1 MPTRPQWLL
10 RTPRILEEIAGLDRS
25 VVDRSVIERT
35 FGVRRRR
42 AVQLMAA
49 FGGYQ
54 AGNTIL
60 IERRRLLEQLEK
72 IISSGEFLF
81 EERRCERLTE
91 SLDQAR
97 QRRRAAAISI
107 PIARTAARE
116 TLDHMPAG
124 ITLTPGLLRI
134 EFEKSLELLEKLFQ
148 LAQAIS
154 NDFEQFEILLAG
166 PR

>member
-1 MPTRPQWLL
+1 
-10 RTPRILEEIAGLDRS
+10 
-25 VVDRSVIERT
+25 
-35 FGVRRRR
+35 
-42 AVQLMAA
+42 MAA

-72 IISSGEFLF
+72 IASSGEFRF
-81 EERRCERLTE
+81 EERRRERLTE

-107 PIARTAARE
+107 PITPRAAKE
-116 TLDHMPAG
+116 TLDPLPAG
-124 ITLTPGLLRI
+124 IALAPGMLQI
-134 EFEKSLELLEKLFQ
+134 EFDKPLELLEKLFG

-154 NDFEQFEILLAG
+154 NNFEQFEILAN